1 MEQVKGNANEI
12 NLMISLLST
21 ANKNFFDAKYVMT
34 MKDGTQLFHE
44 NGLITNFP
52 IIQLTRQK
60 IAKTS
65 GGLDHLFAI
74 CTTDTRNAM
83 EITNIPECVDRSEV
97 EWLKERFEET
107 DDQEHGKTPE
117 LETFDI
123 PDDPNSKDTIET
135 INDIRRKIEEIRQ
148 YDHNKKVNVYID
160 AQGGIRHVI
169 FSVIMSVYIWE
180 RDESNNIELK
190 EIYNSNPKDKDEGR
204 FKVKDNKERY
214 NAVQLYSA
222 IDEFINYG
230 KSTAL
235 TSYMAPVLGRS
246 IKDVDQDEQLK
257 NDIQRCLDVMKFF
270 SDDLQLCRSGKIA
283 GDIKNFKEVTERF
296 CDHYSSVEDYY
307 ITSFIT
313 ALEMIRKEF
322 DALPEDADEVDII
335 RWCIDKDFI
344 QQAITF
350 CSERSIEYLFDK
362 KSKIVDFGNAY
373 SKQEIRKN
381 DNHHDYSDAYN
392 IINKINDR
400 HANRYCTWFERGC
413 RSVEEEK
420 KEKEKR
426 KDAWEEAVNK
436 VSTLDAIDENKVNSY
451 INDALNVDEIRLI
464 EKVAEK
470 MPFKNN
476 NEVDEF
482 INAYDLPK
490 KMRSDNCF
498 VTGKKKTKRNIYEL
512 LENINLNLS
521 TVVDELL
528 RVIKKDRNRK
538 LRSKVK
544 AEIKQIEGESDLTA
558 LDPARGERFERLYG
572 YMLWSMERSKQRQ
585 EKVNDWEKFHKNKY
599 SLWFFNEYFS
609 ELEEVIQGENRK
621 QRIERLQKYLF
632 ESVFNDRS
640 VAALF
645 DIGALKSDDP
655 HKATKCIYWYKLIK
669 AQRNL
674 SNHAVAT
681 NGDADFDMTAEELRK
696 TISIYL
702 DLIRPED
709 KDESAEET
717 TTAQN

>member
-117 LETFDI
+117 LEIFDI

-148 YDHNKKVNVYID
+148 NDHNKKVNVYID

-180 RDESNNIELK
+180 RDGSNNIELK

-296 CDHYSSVEDYY
+296 CDRYSGVEDYY
-307 ITSFIT
+307 ITSFTT

-335 RWCIDKDFI
+335 KWCIDKDFI

-350 CSERSIEYLFDK
+350 CSERSIEYVLDGVIAEVGYTFSDEEIRKANSQSGEYSKRYTLVNRMGEGTSEKFCAWYENGRKPVKRKKLKEIWLNAEMNNEKVRKVADGVYNNCIKRVVDERELKILLDLINGYPFFSKRSVDNFLDRAQISKNDRKKCWFTDSNKEKNFYDLLIKKPSNDYYSRNKTYSPNDAAQKVAGYLAQKRKNRFLDEARREIKKYDDKTPEFERELGYLLFDK
-362 KSKIVDFGNAY
+362 DDRETYHKERYYEWF
-373 SKQEIRKN
+373 
-381 DNHHDYSDAYN
+381 YN
-392 IINKINDR
+392 R
-400 HANRYCTWFERGC
+400 
-413 RSVEEEK
+413 
-420 KEKEKR
+420 
-426 KDAWEEAVNK
+426 
-436 VSTLDAIDENKVNSY
+436 
-451 INDALNVDEIRLI
+451 
-464 EKVAEK
+464 
-470 MPFKNN
+470 
-476 NEVDEF
+476 
-482 INAYDLPK
+482 
-490 KMRSDNCF
+490 
-498 VTGKKKTKRNIYEL
+498 
-512 LENINLNLS
+512 
-521 TVVDELL
+521 
-528 RVIKKDRNRK
+528 
-538 LRSKVK
+538 
-544 AEIKQIEGESDLTA
+544 
-558 LDPARGERFERLYG
+558 
-572 YMLWSMERSKQRQ
+572 
-585 EKVNDWEKFHKNKY
+585 
-599 SLWFFNEYFS
+599 YFS
-609 ELEEVIQGENRK
+609 ELGDVIDDDTGR
-621 QRIERLQKYLF
+621 RLKALKTYLF
-632 ESVFNDRS
+632 ETVLKNNS

-645 DIGALKSDDP
+645 DIGALRSDDP

-674 SNHAVAT
+674 SNHAVDT

-709 KDESAEET
+709 KDESTEET
-717 TTAQN
+717 TTVKM